1 MKSNVPYILWGA
13 MEFPLLA
20 FRVMAISLEDRCAA
34 VGDGGDGIDVDE
46 DGDDG
51 DDGDGDED
59 GKDQA

>member
-1 MKSNVPYILWGA
+1 MQSNVPYILWRA

-34 VGDGGDGIDVDE
+34 VGDGGDGIDVYE

-51 DDGDGDED
+51 DDGDGGDD
-59 GKDQA
+59 GKD